1 MKRKRKRQLK
11 EMIQSLVILS
21 LVLFSFPGSS
31 QINEDDPR
39 LNSISKERNTD
50 TNQKIKLKFER
61 AVGLYFIFYD
71 LSGQQIVLQFRDS
84 RFEKKNLAK
93 QFQAGRPY
101 LVEFQTAVK
110 KRSLPDK
117 STKSIQNLTSQNEN
131 SNQDNIIYGSFIQA
145 QDLVLDKVRH

>member
-1 MKRKRKRQLK
+1 MK

-21 LVLFSFPGSS
+21 LVLFSFPGFS
-31 QINEDDPR
+31 QIKEDDPR
-39 LNSISKERNTD
+39 LNSLSKERNTE
-50 TNQKIKLKFER
+50 TSHKIKLKFER

-84 RFEKKNLAK
+84 RFEKKSLAK

-110 KRSLPDK
+110 KRSLPGK
-117 STKSIQNLTSQNEN
+117 FTKSIQNLKSQKEN
-131 SNQDNIIYGSFIQA
+131 SNQDNIVYGSFIQA